1 MQEKIKFLE
10 EEKALEI
17 EIEKQKDLIQAD
29 ETLIE
34 ALDSEINDLR
44 RQVTDREN

>member
-17 EIEKQKDLIQAD
+17 EIEKQKDLLQAD
-29 ETLIE
+29 ESLIE
-34 ALDSEINDLR
+34 ALDSEIDDLR
-44 RQVTDREN
+44 K

>member
-1 MQEKIKFLE
+1 MQEKMKFLE

-17 EIEKQKDLIQAD
+17 EIEKQKELIEAD

-44 RQVTDREN
+44 K

>member
-1 MQEKIKFLE
+1 MKFLE

-17 EIEKQKDLIQAD
+17 EIEKQKELIEAD

-44 RQVTDREN
+44 K